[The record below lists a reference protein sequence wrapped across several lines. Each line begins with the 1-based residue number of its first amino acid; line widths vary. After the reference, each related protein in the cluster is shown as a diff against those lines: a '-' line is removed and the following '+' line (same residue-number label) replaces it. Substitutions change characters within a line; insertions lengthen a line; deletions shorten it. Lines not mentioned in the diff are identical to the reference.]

1 MKSEIFYCD
10 WRKFLTVTLSTLFS
24 LESQV
29 MGSQVPFLT
38 GGTKQQPVSKQKM
51 NPQNTIVV

>member
-1 MKSEIFYCD
+1 MTGA
-10 WRKFLTVTLSTLFS
+10 KFLTVTLSTLFS

-38 GGTKQQPVSKQKM
+38 GGTKQQPVSKQKI